1 MWTLTK
7 WSIIMSVIKR
17 KSPKNKAN
25 WLHKYRYNKLNG
37 CQHLLALYNPP
48 SQFLVTLCSLSCLPC
63 VMAALPKISPP
74 TEALCPHSLCVHS
87 TVWTS
92 AGCRQVGSNK
102 STVMLRLPLGGAHLV
117 LLLRL
122 STVCRNERWAWSS
135 SRVEQSSSSS
145 SSMMPH
151 CTQRRRGSRC
161 PALQTQAVARDWGNS
176 SITKGSRWAGSVS
189 MLVAMV
195 NVGPNVRMM
204 SCRQW
209 NPIEEMWRR
218 L

>member
-1 MWTLTK
+1 MCKKTVVYCQRSSLKSSTTVLSVDSV
-7 WSIIMSVIKR
+7 WSH
-17 KSPKNKAN
+17 P
-25 WLHKYRYNKLNG
+25 
-37 CQHLLALYNPP
+37 
-48 SQFLVTLCSLSCLPC
+48 LPYK
-63 VMAALPKISPP
+63 VSTSDDSFTKISPP
-74 TEALCPHSLCVHS
+74 TRFQVS
-87 TVWTS
+87 TVCIHQAVDICWS
-92 AGCRQVGSNK
+92 SNRLQGSQIGQTCH
-102 STVMLRLPLGGAHLV
+102 SRARSFSGGVHLV

-122 STVCRNERWAWSS
+122 STVCRKDRWAWSS
-135 SRVEQSSSSS
+135 SRVEQSSSS

-195 NVGPNVRMM
+195 NSGPNVRRM

-209 NPIEEMWRR
+209 SSGVDVAYDVGFKAFRSKLWCIWPA
-218 L
+218 LSST